1 MTVRTW
7 GEDSSRNS
15 NSDGPAGAPKAS
27 HVKEV
32 LVALRDRLE
41 VQLDNEDDHDPALVR
56 ALRSNI
62 RCQLEQL
69 NEALA
74 RIEEGKYGVC
84 AKCLKQIEADRLVAR
99 PYSTLC
105 MECRDRQDRSKVA
118 Q

>member
-1 MTVRTW
+1 MTVHTR
-7 GEDSSRNS
+7 GENSSRNS

-41 VQLDNEDDHDPALVR
+41 IQLDNEDAHDPALVR
-56 ALRSNI
+56 ALRINI
-62 RCQLEQL
+62 RCRLEQL
-69 NEALA
+69 KEALA

-105 MECRDRQDRSKVA
+105 MDCRDRQERGKVA
-118 Q
+118 R